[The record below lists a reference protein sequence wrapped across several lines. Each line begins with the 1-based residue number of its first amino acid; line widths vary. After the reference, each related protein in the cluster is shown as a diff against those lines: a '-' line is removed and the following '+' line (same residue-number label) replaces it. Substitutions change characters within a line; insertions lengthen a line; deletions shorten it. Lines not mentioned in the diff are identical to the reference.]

1 MGSIYIGGREGT
13 VRAQGKQE
21 VLEKDRGVQTSWG
34 QIEHVLVLVFPRQRL
49 LILVALA

>member
-21 VLEKDRGVQTSWG
+21 VLEKDCGVQTSWG
-34 QIEHVLVLVFPRQRL
+34 QIEQVLVLVFPRQRL